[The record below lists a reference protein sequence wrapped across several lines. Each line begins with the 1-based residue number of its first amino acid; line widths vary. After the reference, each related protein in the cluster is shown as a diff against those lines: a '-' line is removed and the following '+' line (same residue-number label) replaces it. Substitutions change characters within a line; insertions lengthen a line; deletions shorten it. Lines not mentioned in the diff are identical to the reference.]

1 VAEADDRAAALAALQ
16 LGAAK
21 WGGKVT
27 IYGSPEYQAMCVQL
41 AVENGIEIVNP
52 ELREQFQ
59 AAKEAHRRAREEAM
73 RTHQAQQFARYH
85 EAVQADRY
93 TLTCIKMTPTSG
105 WPGSSAPVKG
115 WRRRTCTGAW
125 AR

>member
-1 VAEADDRAAALAALQ
+1 VSAFAFADHGRNIEVAEADDRAAALAALQ

-59 AAKEAHRRAREEAM
+59 AAKEAHRRARRKPCG
-73 RTHQAQQFARYH
+73 RTR
-85 EAVQADRY
+85 RN
-93 TLTCIKMTPTSG
+93 
-105 WPGSSAPVKG
+105 SSRATTRPC
-115 WRRRTCTGAW
+115 RQIATRSPASR
-125 AR
+125 